1 MYADEQ
7 PTRIG
12 LTTKLHML
20 TKSHHA
26 LLHLS
31 QVVCDTTSCAKTCRV
46 PICPVVAPGC
56 KMGKIKYDKCGCQK
70 GCPKQKCKEK
80 CRNISCRQ
88 YKCAGPG
95 AGCKVGKLKYDEC
108 GCQQGCPKL
117 TCPSQKVGA
126 WFCAGNQAPGSN
138 TRVVFSKEACDDL
151 VCDARPRMRCCVAEK
166 ATCPA
171 RDSLNR
177 SRCESPV
184 TLYLKWITQFFVPP
198 RAPVCPSQKCNKTA
212 VGPLSAI
219 AELAL
224 MSNTHCV
231 PLCVTFEK

>member
-1 MYADEQ
+1 MLHLLHTFTIRMYADEQ

-26 LLHLS
+26 LLYLS

-126 WFCAGNQAPGSN
+126 WFCAGNQAPGPTPGLSFPKRHATTWFVMHDQGCAAVLL
-138 TRVVFSKEACDDL
+138 TR
-151 VCDARPRMRCCVAEK
+151 R
-166 ATCPA
+166 
-171 RDSLNR
+171 
-177 SRCESPV
+177 
-184 TLYLKWITQFFVPP
+184 
-198 RAPVCPSQKCNKTA
+198 
-212 VGPLSAI
+212 
-219 AELAL
+219 LAL
-224 MSNTHCV
+224 SEI
-231 PLCVTFEK
+231 PSIAAGASRL